1 MNTIRRV
8 WGFTLILFPLF
19 WLTPLSA
26 QSAGD
31 PDLSGTWRMNSTKS
45 KLPKAS
51 KAGSQTIVIKQNGL
65 AIEFHHDV
73 DGKQS
78 VENFTADKKEKLV
91 REVPEAGSKIVV
103 KAYWKGRTFITESKA
118 VFSMSSPL
126 GAHEMMDTKDSWTI
140 SSDGLVLT
148 EKTQWDNGQ
157 SETVYDKQ

>member
-1 MNTIRRV
+1 
-8 WGFTLILFPLF
+8 
-19 WLTPLSA
+19 
-26 QSAGD
+26 
-31 PDLSGTWRMNSTKS
+31 MNSAKS

-51 KAGSQTIVIKQNGL
+51 KAGSETIVIKQNGL
-65 AIEFHHDV
+65 QIEFNYDV

-78 VENFTADKKEKLV
+78 AENFTADKKEKVV

-103 KAYWKGRTFITESKA
+103 KAYWKGRTFITESKTL
-118 VFSMSSPL
+118 FSMSSPL
-126 GAHEMMDTKDSWTI
+126 GAHEMMETRDSWTV